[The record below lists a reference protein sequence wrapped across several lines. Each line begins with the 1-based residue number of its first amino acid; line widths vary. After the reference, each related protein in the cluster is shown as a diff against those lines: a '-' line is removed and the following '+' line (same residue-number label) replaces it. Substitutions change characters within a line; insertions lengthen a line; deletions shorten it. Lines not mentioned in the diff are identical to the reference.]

1 MIRRPPRST
10 LFPYTTLFRS
20 LFSNAWV
27 FDFCRSEAPDL
38 PECCRDGFCPH
49 PHHAIVFSDAHN
61 ADCTCRSRDPE
72 SLALTLSAPAIVP
85 ALFFGH
91 VVQVSVLEHDFR
103 TAAVGFDYSP
113 PAPPPKF

>member
-1 MIRRPPRST
+1 MRALVAGSLVILT
-10 LFPYTTLFRS
+10 L

-49 PHHAIVFSDAHN
+49 PHHAVVLSDAHN
-61 ADCTCRSRDPE
+61 TDCTCRSRDAE

-91 VVQVSVLEHDFR
+91 VVQISALEHDFR
-103 TAAVGFDYSP
+103 TAAVGFDSSP

>member
-1 MIRRPPRST
+1 MRT
-10 LFPYTTLFRS
+10 LVAGCLVFLTL

-49 PHHAIVFSDAHN
+49 PHHAVVLTDAHN
-61 ADCTCRSRDPE
+61 TDCTCRSRDAE
-72 SLALTLSAPAIVP
+72 SMALTLSAPAIVP
-85 ALFFGH
+85 DLFYGH

-113 PAPPPKF
+113 PEIGRASCRERV

>member
-1 MIRRPPRST
+1 MRT
-10 LFPYTTLFRS
+10 LVAGCLIVLTL

-49 PHHAIVFSDAHN
+49 PHHAVVLSDAHN
-61 ADCTCRSRDPE
+61 TDCSGRSRDAE
-72 SLALTLSAPAIVP
+72 SPARTMSAPAIVSD
-85 ALFFGH
+85 LSFGH
-91 VVQVSVLEHDFR
+91 VVKISALEHDSR
-103 TAAVGFDYSP
+103 TAAAGFDSSP